1 MSAGLPGVGL
11 GGVFYLLLIMWM
23 VLRAFGRQGR
33 ADEARASRW
42 AFICKMV
49 TVAIIMV
56 GVLLAQS
63 VLIHAA
69 FKTAVAY
76 IPEMANLSA
85 FPWGSFLLLI
95 TAMPLILLS
104 LLMATVHI
112 LRLALSYSEART
124 PGVDLANATR
134 SP

>member
-1 MSAGLPGVGL
+1 M
-11 GGVFYLLLIMWM
+11 
-23 VLRAFGRQGR
+23 
-33 ADEARASRW
+33 
-42 AFICKMV
+42 
-49 TVAIIMV
+49 AIIMV
-56 GVLLAQS
+56 GVLIAQS
-63 VLIHAA
+63 VLIHAV

-85 FPWGSFLLLI
+85 FPWGSFLLLV

-112 LRLALSYSEART
+112 LRLSLSYSEART
-124 PGVDLANATR
+124 LGVDLANATQ